1 MAKGEKHEI
10 KRNIRKM
17 IEEHLHCLIDV
28 ENEILKLP
36 AEVGMYPGN
45 LEKFK
50 VLISA
55 ARTANELLKTAIELE
70 CIAEK

>member
-1 MAKGEKHEI
+1 MGEKHEI
-10 KRNIRKM
+10 KRNIKKI

-36 AEVGMYPGN
+36 AEVGMHPGD
-45 LEKFK
+45 LKKFE

-55 ARTANELLKTAIELE
+55 VKTANELLKTAIELE